1 MVMLMPFRSVAARGL
16 LPLALIAAV
25 AAGAAKADGDP
36 DLSDPPIANVP
47 VDTGDDEVMV
57 TQSAE
62 DFGTGD
68 ETPPDLS
75 DPPIAN
81 VPVDTGDDEVMFTQ
95 SAEDCEDCDLAA
107 AGVGVEKAESTAQSR
122 STGSGRSSRGGD
134 DDCLVDGTT
143 IRRVWCINW

>member
-1 MVMLMPFRSVAARGL
+1 MVMVMSFRSVAARSL
-16 LPLALIAAV
+16 VPLALIAAV
-25 AAGAAKADGDP
+25 AVGAAKADGNP
-36 DLSDPPIANVP
+36 DLS
-47 VDTGDDEVMV
+47 TGDTDGGATIGSPDV
-57 TQSAE
+57 TPDSGGE
-62 DFGTGD
+62 GGDGTGD

-75 DPPIAN
+75 DPPIAI

>member
-36 DLSDPPIANVP
+36 DLS
-47 VDTGDDEVMV
+47 TGDTDGGATIGVPDV
-57 TQSAE
+57 TQDSGGE
-62 DFGTGD
+62 GGDGTGGDFGTGD

-81 VPVDTGDDEVMFTQ
+81 VAVDTGDDEVMFTR

-122 STGSGRSSRGGD
+122 STGSGRSSRG
-134 DDCLVDGTT
+134 
-143 IRRVWCINW
+143 